1 MSSAESGGLI
11 GEILEMHR
19 AIRERVGAR
28 LEDFRRLWESAD
40 DGELFTELAFCILTP
55 QSGARRCGRAIEL
68 LVDRGLLFGGSR
80 GEISRAINMVRFRN
94 NKARYLVDARERF
107 VEGGE
112 SIRAIHR
119 SRGCD
124 PYETRRWLAANVTGI
139 GYKEASH
146 FMRNIGIGEN
156 FAILDRH
163 VLRNMVNLGLLDE
176 LPGTLSPSR
185 YLACEKL
192 LGGFAAE
199 IGIPMGHLDFV
210 LWYRE
215 TGDIFK

>member
-1 MSSAESGGLI
+1 MSSGLI

-19 AIRERVGAR
+19 AIRERVETR
-28 LEDFRRLWESAD
+28 LEGFRMLWETAD
-40 DGELFTELAFCILTP
+40 EGELFTELAFCILTP

-80 GEISRAINMVRFRN
+80 DEISRAINIVRFRN

-107 VEGGE
+107 VERRE
-112 SIRAIHR
+112 SIREIHR

-124 PYETRRWLAANVTGI
+124 PYETRQWMAAHVKGI

-146 FMRNIGIGEN
+146 FMRNIGIGEDL
-156 FAILDRH
+156 AILDRH
-163 VLRNMVNLGLLDE
+163 VLRNMVNLGLLEE
-176 LPGTLSPSR
+176 LPGALSPSR

-192 LGGFAAE
+192 LGGFASG

-210 LWYRE
+210 LWYKE